1 MARSK
6 WKAPYIKSSLIYKI
20 NGMRSHTTF
29 VYIKERSSV
38 ILPHFV
44 GMVFKIYTGREYIR
58 RNVTQEIVGYK
69 LGEFSWTRKHG
80 QIHRKRYRVIKK
92 NHFHKY
98 KNMKFKEKKAK
109 LANVKKKKNK
119 KAWHAKKTK

>member
-6 WKAPYIKSSLIYKI
+6 WKAPYIKPSLIYKI
-20 NGMRSHTTF
+20 NRMKSHTSFIFT
-29 VYIKERSSV
+29 KARSSV

-44 GMVFKIYTGREYIR
+44 GMIFKIYTGNRYIR
-58 RNVTQEIVGYK
+58 RNITQEIVGYK
-69 LGEFSWTRKHG
+69 LGEFSYSRRHG
-80 QIHRKRYRVIKK
+80 QIHKRRYRIIKK
-92 NHFHKY
+92 KHFNKY
-98 KNMKFKEKKAK
+98 KNIKFKEKKAK

>member
-20 NGMRSHTTF
+20 NRMRSHTTF

-44 GMVFKIYTGREYIR
+44 GHY
-58 RNVTQEIVGYK
+58 
-69 LGEFSWTRKHG
+69 H
-80 QIHRKRYRVIKK
+80 
-92 NHFHKY
+92 HFTINY
-98 KNMKFKEKKAK
+98 M
-109 LANVKKKKNK
+109 
-119 KAWHAKKTK
+119 WP